1 MAEEK
6 PKEEEKPPKEGEENS
21 GDKTE
26 KKKKKKKPKEE
37 EGTAW
42 WEWCLIFAVLSYKIY
57 TPLPEPIED
66 RYSRSVALFLNKAVY
81 KVGHFIRIVSP
92 STETAYLEAAWG
104 GISNLNNHPVEG
116 VIDTELDL
124 DEFKL
129 FFFTPE
135 APKSKTNAAIYYIH
149 GGVHQSL
156 DFSKRYLREMAKSTG
171 ATVIAPDYRRA
182 PQNQFPGPFDDC
194 LAGITHVVRHA
205 ADLNIDPK
213 NIILS
218 GDSFGSQMALSM
230 AFTNGNLFKKVSIN
244 NPPAQNVLLN
254 LPSHQNNK
262 YFMIS
267 DIGSAWYW
275 SNLINGANSQKH
287 REYLKNS
294 NYLVVKK
301 KHKTQFKLL
310 DPFLYFE
317 EEEMIVGDGKPWRAP
332 EGDYMAQDIPEWMP
346 ENVLSMID
354 YRLSP
359 LFASQDLI
367 ENAPET
373 FIFTSEFDI
382 FNNDAFMMAKRMTD
396 SGVTVKVETIQN
408 AMHNEHYLS
417 AQFWGFSTM
426 IPSADQAVTK
436 YFKHLKSLV

>member
-1 MAEEK
+1 
-6 PKEEEKPPKEGEENS
+6 
-21 GDKTE
+21 
-26 KKKKKKKPKEE
+26 
-37 EGTAW
+37 
-42 WEWCLIFAVLSYKIY
+42 
-57 TPLPEPIED
+57 
-66 RYSRSVALFLNKAVY
+66 
-81 KVGHFIRIVSP
+81 
-92 STETAYLEAAWG
+92 
-104 GISNLNNHPVEG
+104 
-116 VIDTELDL
+116 
-124 DEFKL
+124 
-129 FFFTPE
+129 
-135 APKSKTNAAIYYIH
+135 
-149 GGVHQSL
+149 
-156 DFSKRYLREMAKSTG
+156 LREMAKETG

-205 ADLNIDPK
+205 ADLNIDPQ

-317 EEEMIVGDGKPWRAP
+317 EDQMIVGDGKPWRAP

-396 SGVTVKVETIQN
+396 SGVTVNVETIQN

-417 AQFWGFSTM
+417 TQFWGFSTM
-426 IPSADQAVTK
+426 TPSADQAVTK
-436 YFKHLKSLV
+436 YFNHLKSIL

>member
-6 PKEEEKPPKEGEENS
+6 KEEEKPLKEGEEVVPE
-21 GDKTE
+21 KTD
-26 KKKKKKKPKEE
+26 KKKKKKKPKED

-42 WEWCLIFAVLSYKIY
+42 WEYCLIFAVLSYKIY

-92 STETAYLEAAWG
+92 STETAYLEAAWS
-104 GISNLNNHPVEG
+104 GISNLNNYEIEG
-116 VIDTELDL
+116 VTDKEIDFED
-124 DEFKL
+124 FKL
-129 FFFTPE
+129 FFFTPDE
-135 APKSKTNAAIYYIH
+135 QKAKPNGAIYYIH

-182 PQNQFPGPFDDC
+182 PINQFPGPFDDC

-205 ADLNIDPK
+205 EEFDIDPK
-213 NIILS
+213 NIVLS
-218 GDSFGSQMALSM
+218 GDSFGAQMALSI
-230 AFTNGNLFKKVSIN
+230 AFVNGNLFKKVSIN
-244 NPPAQNVLLN
+244 NPPTQNVLLN

-267 DIGSAWYW
+267 DIGAAWYW

-310 DPFLYFE
+310 DPFLYFK

-346 ENVLSMID
+346 DNVVSMID

-373 FIFTSEFDI
+373 YIFSSEFDI
-382 FNNDAFMMAKRMTD
+382 FNNDAFMMAKRMTE
-396 SGVTVKVETIQN
+396 SGVTVHVETTPL

-417 AQFWGFSTM
+417 SQFWGFSTM
-426 IPSADQAVTK
+426 IPSADKAVTK
-436 YFKHLKSLV
+436 YFKHLKSIV